1 MLVYMEES
9 CTDHL
14 NALIPVLA
22 NILLEDEEQAEIKI
36 KVYDC
41 LRLIGRFAPQ
51 SAFEPIC
58 KSVANLEI
66 TTNERNSVSGLVAF
80 KCITAGYFE
89 ALPKDEGLLDKYNL
103 VHSLLETFGTEEY
116 LNKIDRSLLP
126 PLSALFKVVFD
137 VLLKQAKASEV
148 AKAIEDH
155 TSAVLR
161 LSLSCISM
169 PIYLIINDTAPEIN
183 YKQIKSSIKHT
194 YSPIEVDWS
203 SAMTQRGRL
212 TWRY

>member
-22 NILLEDEEQAEIKI
+22 NILLEDDEQKEIKL
-36 KVYDC
+36 KVHDC
-41 LRLIGRFAPQ
+41 LQLIGRFAPL
-51 SAFEPIC
+51 SVFEPIC

-66 TTNERNSVSGLVAF
+66 TTNVGNSISGLVAF
-80 KCITAGYFE
+80 KCIATGYFE
-89 ALPKDEGLLDKYNL
+89 ALPAGEGLLNKYDL
-103 VHSLLETFGTEEY
+103 VHSLLETFGTEDY

-126 PLSALFKVVFD
+126 PLSSLFRLVFD
-137 VLLKQAKASEV
+137 TLLKKAKPSET

-169 PIYLIINDTAPEIN
+169 PIYLIINDTTPEIN

-194 YSPIEVDWS
+194 
-203 SAMTQRGRL
+203 
-212 TWRY
+212 